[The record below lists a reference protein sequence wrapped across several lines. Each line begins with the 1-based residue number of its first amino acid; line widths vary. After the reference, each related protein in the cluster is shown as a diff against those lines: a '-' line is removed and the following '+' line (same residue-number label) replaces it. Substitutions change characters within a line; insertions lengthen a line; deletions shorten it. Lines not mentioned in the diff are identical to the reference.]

1 VEDKP
6 KRARRGKISELSASL
21 EALMDWWVPL
31 VNLAPE
37 QWPFLFGLAAYVLIR
52 VAYWL
57 WKWRKEGYPVR

>member
-1 VEDKP
+1 
-6 KRARRGKISELSASL
+6 
-21 EALMDWWVPL
+21 MDWWVPL